1 MQPLSSTPHLNA
13 EPTKTSLQLL
23 LFVDKR
29 PGVTEQIRQVQSYL
43 RELSQNYA
51 FELQV
56 IDVSEQPYLAEH
68 FKLVVTP
75 SLVKIKP
82 EPRHILTGTDLV
94 KQLEKWWQR
103 WQRQVEDTS
112 SSPPTTNKPTQGTA
126 KTAVAQSAE
135 VMQLTDQIF
144 RLNQEK
150 ESLQEQLRF
159 KERIITMLAH
169 DLRNPLTAT
178 SIALETLEGQWDP
191 QQPPEMILPPEMLQ
205 RLTQQARQQTQ
216 IIERMI
222 ANCLEA
228 ARHTT
233 VAMQIHPQPVN
244 LKSLC
249 QQVIHDLAD
258 QFASKAQQLKL
269 DLPNDLPQVYADAN
283 QIQQVLINLLDN
295 ASKYTPED
303 GVIQLAVLHRTT
315 QQVQVSVCDNGLGIP
330 IENQEHIFDPEFRLQ
345 RDYSQ
350 TGYGLGLASC
360 RQIVMAH
367 YGQIWVDSQMGRGSN
382 FHFTLPV
389 YRA

>member
-1 MQPLSSTPHLNA
+1 MQPLPPAPYLNA
-13 EPTKTSLQLL
+13 DINRLPLQVL

-29 PGVTEQIRQVQSYL
+29 PAVTEQIRQVQAYL
-43 RELSQNYA
+43 KELSLNYQ

-68 FKLVVTP
+68 FKLIVTP
-75 SLVKIKP
+75 SLVKISP
-82 EPRHILTGTDLV
+82 EPRHTLTGTNLV
-94 KQLEKWWQR
+94 EQLEKWWPR
-103 WQRQVEDTS
+103 WQRQIENSTATTS
-112 SSPPTTNKPTQGTA
+112 CSTQGTA
-126 KTAVAQSAE
+126 KTAVAQSSE
-135 VMQLTDQIF
+135 VMQLTDKIF

-178 SIALETLEGQWDP
+178 AIALETLEGQWS
-191 QQPPEMILPPEMLQ
+191 QQRAADATLPPEVLQ
-205 RLTQQARQQTQ
+205 RLAQQARQQTQ

-222 ANCLEA
+222 ANLLEA
-228 ARHTT
+228 SSNTT
-233 VAMQIHPQPVN
+233 AVVQIRPQPVN
-244 LKSLC
+244 LKALC
-249 QQVIHDLAD
+249 QQVVNDLTD
-258 QFASKAQQLKL
+258 QFVSKAQQLKL
-269 DLPNDLPQVYADAN
+269 DLPNDLPQVYADTN

-295 ASKYTPED
+295 ASKYTPKG
-303 GVIQLAVLHRTT
+303 GVIQLAALHRTT
-315 QQVQVSVCDNGLGIP
+315 QQVQISVCDDGLGIP
-330 IENQEHIFDPEFRLQ
+330 IENQERIFDAEFRLQ
-345 RDYSQ
+345 RDHAQ

-367 YGQIWVDSQMGRGSN
+367 YGQIWVDSQVERGSN